1 MDTSCLASPSARA
14 GAARGP
20 AHRWRVLAAGVA
32 ANMSFSAAAAGI
44 PTTAVWMRSAYHLD
58 NAALGLVLGALGFG
72 VALSELPW
80 GIAADRFGDRRVLL
94 TGLVATAAMLAV
106 MVAAI
111 VPSAHAVPPLLRVV
125 AAMCCVGLLG
135 GSVNGSSGRAVM
147 RWFGERERG
156 LAMSIRQTAVPLG
169 GGVGAALLPALASH
183 AGFAAVYGALML
195 LCAGSAA
202 LTWRWL
208 HEPPGGVVAFAPSA
222 TSATSATSAA
232 SVASVATATSGAS
245 DSSVASAA
253 SVPSATSRTSDTSAA
268 SVAPATSS
276 TSTTPPAAQQ
286 ASAAPARG
294 PLASARVWRIVLGI
308 GALCAPQF
316 AVLTFATVFLHD
328 FGRLGLAGISTAMVA
343 LQAGAMVMRVWSGR
357 HTDRHGNR
365 RAYLRGSVCV
375 AAGAFALLAAATA
388 ASPYVPLGAIVAILV
403 FAGICVSAW
412 HGVAYTELATLAG
425 ANHAGTALGM
435 ANTVVYLGLFATP
448 LAIPP
453 LLAVSSWSVVWLATA
468 LIAAATYPLFAR

>member
-222 TSATSATSAA
+222 TSA
-232 SVASVATATSGAS
+232 ASVATATSGAS
-245 DSSVASAA
+245 DSSDSSFASAA
-253 SVPSATSRTSDTSAA
+253 SVPSATSRTADTSAA
-268 SVAPATSS
+268 SVAPA

-308 GALCAPQF
+308 GGLCAPQF

-388 ASPYVPLGAIVAILV
+388 ASRYVPLGAIVAILV

>member
-1 MDTSCLASPSARA
+1 M
-14 GAARGP
+14 
-20 AHRWRVLAAGVA
+20 LAAGVA

-44 PTTAVWMRSAYHLD
+44 PTTAVWMRTAYHLD
-58 NAALGLVLGALGFG
+58 NGALGLVLGALGFG

-94 TGLVATAAMLAV
+94 TGLVATAAMLAL
-106 MVAAI
+106 MVCTI
-111 VPSAHAVPPLLRVV
+111 VPSAHAVPPLARVV
-125 AAMCCVGLLG
+125 VAMCCVGLLG

-169 GGVGAALLPALASH
+169 GGVGAALLPSLASH
-183 AGFAAVYGALML
+183 LGFAAVFGALML
-195 LCAGSAA
+195 LCAGSAV

-208 HEPPGGVVAFAPSA
+208 HEPPAEPAVALG
-222 TSATSATSAA
+222 AA
-232 SVASVATATSGAS
+232 H
-245 DSSVASAA
+245 
-253 SVPSATSRTSDTSAA
+253 R
-268 SVAPATSS
+268 
-276 TSTTPPAAQQ
+276 PAARPQ
-286 ASAAPARG
+286 SAQPARLAHG
-294 PLASARVWRIVLGI
+294 PLANARVWRIVLGI
-308 GALCAPQF
+308 GLLCAPQF

-328 FGRLGLAGISTAMVA
+328 FGRLGLAGISAAMVV
-343 LQAGAMVMRVWSGR
+343 LQLGAMVMRVWSGR

-365 RAYLRGSVCV
+365 RAYLRGSVLV
-375 AAGAFALLAAATA
+375 AAGSFTLLAAATA
-388 ASPYVPLGAIVAILV
+388 GSPHVPLAAIVAILV
-403 FAGICVSAW
+403 FAGVCVSAW

-453 LLAVSSWSVVWLATA
+453 LLAVSSWSMVWLAAA
-468 LIAAATYPLFAR
+468 LVAGATYPLFATR

>member
-1 MDTSCLASPSARA
+1 MDTSCLASPSPATRD
-14 GAARGP
+14 ARGP

-58 NAALGLVLGALGFG
+58 NGALGLVLGALGFG

-80 GIAADRFGDRRVLL
+80 GMAADRFGDRRVLL
-94 TGLVATAAMLAV
+94 TGLVATAAMLAL
-106 MVAAI
+106 MVATI
-111 VPSAHAVPPLLRVV
+111 VPTAHAVPPLMRIV

-169 GGVGAALLPALASH
+169 GGVGAALLPSLASH

-208 HEPPGGVVAFAPSA
+208 HEPPDAP
-222 TSATSATSAA
+222 AA
-232 SVASVATATSGAS
+232 AQPERVATNRP
-245 DSSVASAA
+245 VALQ
-253 SVPSATSRTSDTSAA
+253 
-268 SVAPATSS
+268 
-276 TSTTPPAAQQ
+276 PPARR
-286 ASAAPARG
+286 ARN
-294 PLASARVWRIVLGI
+294 PLASGAVWRIVLGI

-343 LQAGAMVMRVWSGR
+343 LQLGAMAMRVWSGR

-375 AAGAFALLAAATA
+375 AAGSFALLAAATA
-388 ASPYVPLGAIVAILV
+388 GSPHVPLAAIVAILV

-425 ANHAGTALGM
+425 ADQAGTALGM
-435 ANTVVYLGLFATP
+435 ANTIVYLGLFATP

-453 LLAVSSWSVVWLATA
+453 LLAVSSWSVVWLAAA
-468 LIAAATYPLFAR
+468 LIAGATYPLFAR

>member
-1 MDTSCLASPSARA
+1 MDTSCLASPSSPARD
-14 GAARGP
+14 ARGP

-58 NAALGLVLGALGFG
+58 NGALGLVLGALGFG

-94 TGLVATAAMLAV
+94 TGLVATAAMLAL
-106 MVAAI
+106 MVATI
-111 VPSAHAVPPLLRVV
+111 VPAAHAVPPLMRVV

-147 RWFGERERG
+147 RWFGEHERG

-169 GGVGAALLPALASH
+169 GGVGAALLPSLASH

-208 HEPPGGVVAFAPSA
+208 HEPPD
-222 TSATSATSAA
+222 AA
-232 SVASVATATSGAS
+232 ATAP
-245 DSSVASAA
+245 VAANRA
-253 SVPSATSRTSDTSAA
+253 VGQQ
-268 SVAPATSS
+268 
-276 TSTTPPAAQQ
+276 PP
-286 ASAAPARG
+286 AAPARS
-294 PLASARVWRIVLGI
+294 PLASGCVWRIVLGI

-328 FGRLGLAGISTAMVA
+328 FGRLGLAGISAAMVA
-343 LQAGAMVMRVWSGR
+343 LQLGAMVMRVWSGR

-375 AAGAFALLAAATA
+375 AAGSFALLAAATA
-388 ASPYVPLGAIVAILV
+388 GSPHVPLAAIVAILV

>member
-1 MDTSCLASPSARA
+1 MNVGGQTVDVNFQPGPPVMDTSCIAPPTSPARDT
-14 GAARGP
+14 RGP

-44 PTTAVWMRSAYHLD
+44 PTTAVWMRAAYHLD
-58 NAALGLVLGALGFG
+58 NGALGLVLGALGFG

-94 TGLVATAAMLAV
+94 SGLVATAAMLAL
-106 MVAAI
+106 MVCTI
-111 VPSAHAVPPLLRVV
+111 VPSAHAVPPLARVV

-169 GGVGAALLPALASH
+169 GGVGAALLPSLASH
-183 AGFAAVYGALML
+183 LGFAAVFGALML

-208 HEPPGGVVAFAPSA
+208 HEPPAV
-222 TSATSATSAA
+222 
-232 SVASVATATSGAS
+232 
-245 DSSVASAA
+245 
-253 SVPSATSRTSDTSAA
+253 
-268 SVAPATSS
+268 
-276 TSTTPPAAQQ
+276 PAAAHVAVHRPTERPQ
-286 ASAAPARG
+286 PARLAHG
-294 PLASARVWRIVLGI
+294 PLASGAVWRIVLGI
-308 GALCAPQF
+308 GLLCAPQF

-328 FGRLGLAGISTAMVA
+328 FGRLGLAGISAAMVV
-343 LQAGAMVMRVWSGR
+343 LQLGAMVMRVWSGR

-365 RAYLRGSVCV
+365 RAYLRGSVLV
-375 AAGAFALLAAATA
+375 AAGSFTLLAAATA
-388 ASPYVPLGAIVAILV
+388 GSPHVPLAAIVAILV

-453 LLAVSSWSVVWLATA
+453 LLVASSWSVVWLAAA
-468 LIAAATYPLFAR
+468 LVAGATYPLFAAR

>member
-1 MDTSCLASPSARA
+1 MDTSCLASQPSPSPAH
-14 GAARGP
+14 AARGP

-58 NAALGLVLGALGFG
+58 NGALGLVLGALGFG

-94 TGLVATAAMLAV
+94 TGLVATAAMLAL
-106 MVAAI
+106 MVATI
-111 VPSAHAVPPLLRVV
+111 VPTAHAVPPLMRVV

-169 GGVGAALLPALASH
+169 GGVGAALLPSLASH

-208 HEPPGGVVAFAPSA
+208 HEPP
-222 TSATSATSAA
+222 
-232 SVASVATATSGAS
+232 
-245 DSSVASAA
+245 D
-253 SVPSATSRTSDTSAA
+253 
-268 SVAPATSS
+268 
-276 TSTTPPAAQQ
+276 
-286 ASAAPARG
+286 APARTHRPVAQQQPAAPVRS
-294 PLASARVWRIVLGI
+294 PLASGRVWRIVLGI

-328 FGRLGLAGISTAMVA
+328 FGRLGLAGISAAMVA
-343 LQAGAMVMRVWSGR
+343 LQLGAMVMRVWSGR

-375 AAGAFALLAAATA
+375 AAGSFALLAAATA
-388 ASPYVPLGAIVAILV
+388 GSPHVPLAAIVAILV
-403 FAGICVSAW
+403 FGGICVSAW

-435 ANTVVYLGLFATP
+435 ANTIVYLGLFATP

-453 LLAVSSWSVVWLATA
+453 LLAVSSWSVVWLAAA
-468 LIAAATYPLFAR
+468 LIAGATWPLFAR

>member
-1 MDTSCLASPSARA
+1 MDTTCIASPSSPARDV
-14 GAARGP
+14 RGP

-58 NAALGLVLGALGFG
+58 NGALGLVLGALGFG

-94 TGLVATAAMLAV
+94 TGLVATAAMLAL
-106 MVAAI
+106 MVCTI
-111 VPSAHAVPPLLRVV
+111 VPSAHAVPPLARVV
-125 AAMCCVGLLG
+125 VAMCCVGLLG

-169 GGVGAALLPALASH
+169 GGVGAALLPSLASH
-183 AGFAAVYGALML
+183 LGFAAVFGALML
-195 LCAGSAA
+195 LCAGSAV

-208 HEPPGGVVAFAPSA
+208 HEPPAEPAVAHG
-222 TSATSATSAA
+222 AA
-232 SVASVATATSGAS
+232 H
-245 DSSVASAA
+245 
-253 SVPSATSRTSDTSAA
+253 R
-268 SVAPATSS
+268 
-276 TSTTPPAAQQ
+276 PAARPQ
-286 ASAAPARG
+286 SAHPTQPARLAHG
-294 PLASARVWRIVLGI
+294 PLANARVWRIVLGI
-308 GALCAPQF
+308 GLLCAPQF

-328 FGRLGLAGISTAMVA
+328 FGRLGLAGISAAMVV
-343 LQAGAMVMRVWSGR
+343 LQLGAMVMRVWSGR

-365 RAYLRGSVCV
+365 RAYLRGSVLV
-375 AAGAFALLAAATA
+375 AAGSFTLLAAATA
-388 ASPYVPLGAIVAILV
+388 GSPHVPLAAIVAILV
-403 FAGICVSAW
+403 FAGVCVSAW

-453 LLAVSSWSVVWLATA
+453 LLAVSSWSVVWLAAA
-468 LIAAATYPLFAR
+468 LVAGATYPLFATR

>member
-1 MDTSCLASPSARA
+1 MDTSCLASPSSPAH
-14 GAARGP
+14 AARGP

-58 NAALGLVLGALGFG
+58 NGALGLVLGALGFG

-94 TGLVATAAMLAV
+94 TGLVATAAMLAL
-106 MVAAI
+106 MVATI
-111 VPSAHAVPPLLRVV
+111 VPTAHAVPPLTRVV

-169 GGVGAALLPALASH
+169 GGVGAALLPSLASH

-208 HEPPGGVVAFAPSA
+208 HEPPE
-222 TSATSATSAA
+222 
-232 SVASVATATSGAS
+232 
-245 DSSVASAA
+245 
-253 SVPSATSRTSDTSAA
+253 
-268 SVAPATSS
+268 APAGAHR
-276 TSTTPPAAQQ
+276 PVAQQ
-286 ASAAPARG
+286 QPAAPARS
-294 PLASARVWRIVLGI
+294 PLASGRVWRIVLGI

-328 FGRLGLAGISTAMVA
+328 FGRLGLAGISAAMVA
-343 LQAGAMVMRVWSGR
+343 LQLGAMVMRVWSGR

-375 AAGAFALLAAATA
+375 AAGSFALLAAATA
-388 ASPYVPLGAIVAILV
+388 GSPHVPLAAIVAILV

-435 ANTVVYLGLFATP
+435 ANTIVYLGLFATP

-453 LLAVSSWSVVWLATA
+453 LLAVSSWSVVWLAAA
-468 LIAAATYPLFAR
+468 LIAAATWPLFAR

>member
-1 MDTSCLASPSARA
+1 MDTTCIATPSSPARD
-14 GAARGP
+14 ARGP

-44 PTTAVWMRSAYHLD
+44 PTTAVWMRTAYHLD
-58 NAALGLVLGALGFG
+58 NGALGLVLGALGFG

-80 GIAADRFGDRRVLL
+80 GMAADRFGDRRVLL
-94 TGLVATAAMLAV
+94 TGLVATAAMLAL
-106 MVAAI
+106 MVCTL
-111 VPSAHAVPPLLRVV
+111 VPNAHAVPPLARVV

-169 GGVGAALLPALASH
+169 GGVGAALLPSLASH
-183 AGFAAVYGALML
+183 LGFAAVFGTLML
-195 LCAGSAA
+195 LCAGSAV

-208 HEPPGGVVAFAPSA
+208 HEPPAE
-222 TSATSATSAA
+222 
-232 SVASVATATSGAS
+232 
-245 DSSVASAA
+245 
-253 SVPSATSRTSDTSAA
+253 
-268 SVAPATSS
+268 
-276 TSTTPPAAQQ
+276 PAATPGV
-286 ASAAPARG
+286 AHRPAARPQPARLAHG

-308 GALCAPQF
+308 GLLCAPQF

-328 FGRLGLAGISTAMVA
+328 FGRLGLAGISSAMVV
-343 LQAGAMVMRVWSGR
+343 LQLGAMVMRVWSGR

-365 RAYLRGSVCV
+365 RAYLRGSVLV
-375 AAGAFALLAAATA
+375 AAGSFTLLAAATA
-388 ASPYVPLGAIVAILV
+388 GSPHVPLAAIVAILV
-403 FAGICVSAW
+403 FAGVCVSAW

-453 LLAVSSWSVVWLATA
+453 LLAVSSWSVVWLAAA
-468 LIAAATYPLFAR
+468 LVAGATYPLFATR

>member
-222 TSATSATSAA
+222 TSA
-232 SVASVATATSGAS
+232 ASVATATSGAS

-268 SVAPATSS
+268 SAAPSTSS

-375 AAGAFALLAAATA
+375 AAGAFSLLAAATA

>member
-1 MDTSCLASPSARA
+1 MDTSCLASPSSPAHA
-14 GAARGP
+14 VRGP

-58 NAALGLVLGALGFG
+58 NGALGLVLGALGFG

-94 TGLVATAAMLAV
+94 TGLVATAAMLAL
-106 MVAAI
+106 MVATI
-111 VPSAHAVPPLLRVV
+111 VPSAHAVPPLMRVV

-169 GGVGAALLPALASH
+169 GGVGAALLPWLASH

-208 HEPPGGVVAFAPSA
+208 HEPP
-222 TSATSATSAA
+222 
-232 SVASVATATSGAS
+232 
-245 DSSVASAA
+245 D
-253 SVPSATSRTSDTSAA
+253 
-268 SVAPATSS
+268 APAGAHR
-276 TSTTPPAAQQ
+276 PAVQQ
-286 ASAAPARG
+286 QHQSAAPARS
-294 PLASARVWRIVLGI
+294 PLASGRVWRIVLGI

-328 FGRLGLAGISTAMVA
+328 FGRLGLAGISAAMVA
-343 LQAGAMVMRVWSGR
+343 LQLGAMVMRVWSGR

-375 AAGAFALLAAATA
+375 AAGSFALLSAATA
-388 ASPYVPLGAIVAILV
+388 GSPHVPLAAIVAILV

-435 ANTVVYLGLFATP
+435 ANTIVYLGLFATP

-453 LLAVSSWSVVWLATA
+453 LLAVSSWSVVWLAAA
-468 LIAAATYPLFAR
+468 LVAAATWPLFAR

>member
-1 MDTSCLASPSARA
+1 MDTSCLASPSSSSSSSSPAHD
-14 GAARGP
+14 ARGP

-58 NAALGLVLGALGFG
+58 NGALGLVLGALGFG

-94 TGLVATAAMLAV
+94 TGLVATAAMLAL
-106 MVAAI
+106 MVITI
-111 VPSAHAVPPLLRVV
+111 VPNAHAVPPLMRVI
-125 AAMCCVGLLG
+125 AAMSCVGLLG

-169 GGVGAALLPALASH
+169 GGVGAALLPSLASH

-208 HEPPGGVVAFAPSA
+208 HEPP
-222 TSATSATSAA
+222 
-232 SVASVATATSGAS
+232 
-245 DSSVASAA
+245 D
-253 SVPSATSRTSDTSAA
+253 
-268 SVAPATSS
+268 APADAHG
-276 TSTTPPAAQQ
+276 PAAHRPVARQQ
-286 ASAAPARG
+286 SPAAAARS

-328 FGRLGLAGISTAMVA
+328 FGRLGLAGISAAMVA

-375 AAGAFALLAAATA
+375 AAGSFALLAAATA
-388 ASPYVPLGAIVAILV
+388 GSPHVPLAAIVAILV

-435 ANTVVYLGLFATP
+435 ANTIVYLGLFATP

-453 LLAVSSWSVVWLATA
+453 LLAVGSWSVVWLAAA
-468 LIAAATYPLFAR
+468 LIAGATYPLFAR

>member
-1 MDTSCLASPSARA
+1 MDTSCLDSPSPTARN
-14 GAARGP
+14 ARGP

-58 NAALGLVLGALGFG
+58 NGALGLVLGALGFG

-80 GIAADRFGDRRVLL
+80 GMAADRFGDRRVLL
-94 TGLVATAAMLAV
+94 TGLVATAAMLAL
-106 MVAAI
+106 MVATI
-111 VPSAHAVPPLLRVV
+111 VPTADAVPPLVRIV

-169 GGVGAALLPALASH
+169 GGVGAALLPSLASH

-208 HEPPGGVVAFAPSA
+208 HEPPA
-222 TSATSATSAA
+222 
-232 SVASVATATSGAS
+232 
-245 DSSVASAA
+245 ASAA
-253 SVPSATSRTSDTSAA
+253 AQPVRVAA
-268 SVAPATSS
+268 NRAVAPQ
-276 TSTTPPAAQQ
+276 PPARHARN
-286 ASAAPARG
+286 PARN
-294 PLASARVWRIVLGI
+294 PLASGAVWRIVLGI

-328 FGRLGLAGISTAMVA
+328 FGRLGLAGISMAMVT
-343 LQAGAMVMRVWSGR
+343 LKLGAMAMRVWSGR

-375 AAGAFALLAAATA
+375 AAGSFALLAAATA
-388 ASPYVPLGAIVAILV
+388 GSPHVPLAAIVAILV

-425 ANHAGTALGM
+425 ADHAGTALGM
-435 ANTVVYLGLFATP
+435 ANTIVYLGLFATP

-468 LIAAATYPLFAR
+468 LIAGATYPLFAR

>member
-1 MDTSCLASPSARA
+1 MDTSCLASPSSPAH
-14 GAARGP
+14 AARGP

-58 NAALGLVLGALGFG
+58 NGALGLVLGALGFG

-94 TGLVATAAMLAV
+94 TGLVATAAMLAL

-111 VPSAHAVPPLLRVV
+111 VPTAHAVPPLMRVV

-169 GGVGAALLPALASH
+169 GGVGAALLPSLASH

-208 HEPPGGVVAFAPSA
+208 HEPP
-222 TSATSATSAA
+222 
-232 SVASVATATSGAS
+232 
-245 DSSVASAA
+245 D
-253 SVPSATSRTSDTSAA
+253 
-268 SVAPATSS
+268 APAGAHR
-276 TSTTPPAAQQ
+276 PVAQQ
-286 ASAAPARG
+286 PPAAPARS
-294 PLASARVWRIVLGI
+294 PLANGRVWRIVLGI

-328 FGRLGLAGISTAMVA
+328 FGRLGLAGISAAMVA
-343 LQAGAMVMRVWSGR
+343 LQLGAMVMRVWSGR

-375 AAGAFALLAAATA
+375 AAGSFALLAAATA
-388 ASPYVPLGAIVAILV
+388 GSPRVPLAAIVAILV
-403 FAGICVSAW
+403 FAGVCVSAW

-435 ANTVVYLGLFATP
+435 ANTIVYLGLFATP

-453 LLAVSSWSVVWLATA
+453 LLAVSSWSVVWLAAA
-468 LIAAATYPLFAR
+468 LIAGATWPLFAR

>member
-1 MDTSCLASPSARA
+1 MDTTCIASPSSPARDV
-14 GAARGP
+14 RGP

-44 PTTAVWMRSAYHLD
+44 PTTAVWMRTAYHLD
-58 NAALGLVLGALGFG
+58 NGALGLVLGALGFG

-94 TGLVATAAMLAV
+94 TGLVATAAMLAL
-106 MVAAI
+106 MVCTI
-111 VPSAHAVPPLLRVV
+111 VPSAHAVPPLARVV
-125 AAMCCVGLLG
+125 VAMCCVGLLG

-169 GGVGAALLPALASH
+169 GGVGAALLPSLASH
-183 AGFAAVYGALML
+183 LGFAAVFGALML
-195 LCAGSAA
+195 LCAGSAV

-208 HEPPGGVVAFAPSA
+208 HEPPAEPAVALG
-222 TSATSATSAA
+222 AA
-232 SVASVATATSGAS
+232 H
-245 DSSVASAA
+245 
-253 SVPSATSRTSDTSAA
+253 R
-268 SVAPATSS
+268 
-276 TSTTPPAAQQ
+276 PAARPQ
-286 ASAAPARG
+286 SAQPTQPARLAHG
-294 PLASARVWRIVLGI
+294 PLANARVWRIVLGI
-308 GALCAPQF
+308 GLLCAPQF

-328 FGRLGLAGISTAMVA
+328 FGRLGLAGISAAMVV
-343 LQAGAMVMRVWSGR
+343 LQLGAMVMRVWSGR

-365 RAYLRGSVCV
+365 RAYLRGSVLV
-375 AAGAFALLAAATA
+375 AAGSFTLLAAATA
-388 ASPYVPLGAIVAILV
+388 GSPHVPLAAIVAILV
-403 FAGICVSAW
+403 FAGVCVSAW

-453 LLAVSSWSVVWLATA
+453 LLAVSSWSVVWLAAA
-468 LIAAATYPLFAR
+468 LVAGATYPLFATR

>member
-1 MDTSCLASPSARA
+1 MDTTCIASPSSPARDV
-14 GAARGP
+14 RGP

-44 PTTAVWMRSAYHLD
+44 PTTAVWMRTAYHLD
-58 NAALGLVLGALGFG
+58 NGALGLVLGALGFG

-94 TGLVATAAMLAV
+94 TGLVATAAMLAL
-106 MVAAI
+106 MVCTI
-111 VPSAHAVPPLLRVV
+111 VPSAHAVPPLARVV
-125 AAMCCVGLLG
+125 VAMCCVGLLG

-169 GGVGAALLPALASH
+169 GGVGAALLPSLASH
-183 AGFAAVYGALML
+183 LGFAAVFGALML
-195 LCAGSAA
+195 LCAGSAV

-208 HEPPGGVVAFAPSA
+208 HEPPAEPAVALG
-222 TSATSATSAA
+222 AA
-232 SVASVATATSGAS
+232 H
-245 DSSVASAA
+245 
-253 SVPSATSRTSDTSAA
+253 R
-268 SVAPATSS
+268 
-276 TSTTPPAAQQ
+276 PAARPQ
-286 ASAAPARG
+286 SAQSAQSARLAHG
-294 PLASARVWRIVLGI
+294 PLANARVWRIVLGI
-308 GALCAPQF
+308 GLLCTPQF

-328 FGRLGLAGISTAMVA
+328 FGRLGLAGISAAMVV
-343 LQAGAMVMRVWSGR
+343 LQLGAMVMRVWSGR

-365 RAYLRGSVCV
+365 RAYLRGSVLV
-375 AAGAFALLAAATA
+375 AAGSFTLLAAATA
-388 ASPYVPLGAIVAILV
+388 GSPHVPLAAIVAILV
-403 FAGICVSAW
+403 FAGVCVSAW

-453 LLAVSSWSVVWLATA
+453 LLAVSSWSMVWLAAA
-468 LIAAATYPLFAR
+468 LVAGATYPLFATR

>member
-1 MDTSCLASPSARA
+1 MDTSCLASPSSPAH
-14 GAARGP
+14 GARGP

-58 NAALGLVLGALGFG
+58 NGALGLVLGALGFG

-94 TGLVATAAMLAV
+94 TGLVATAAMLAL
-106 MVAAI
+106 MVTTI
-111 VPSAHAVPPLLRVV
+111 VPSTHAVPPLMRVV

-169 GGVGAALLPALASH
+169 GGVGAALLPSLASH

-208 HEPPGGVVAFAPSA
+208 HEPP
-222 TSATSATSAA
+222 
-232 SVASVATATSGAS
+232 
-245 DSSVASAA
+245 D
-253 SVPSATSRTSDTSAA
+253 
-268 SVAPATSS
+268 APAAAHGPAAHRPVAQQ
-276 TSTTPPAAQQ
+276 PPAA
-286 ASAAPARG
+286 AARS
-294 PLASARVWRIVLGI
+294 PLASGRVWRIVLGI

-328 FGRLGLAGISTAMVA
+328 FGRLGLAGISAAMVA
-343 LQAGAMVMRVWSGR
+343 LQVGAMVMRVWSGR

-375 AAGAFALLAAATA
+375 AAGSFALLAAATA
-388 ASPYVPLGAIVAILV
+388 GSPHVPLAAIVAILV

-435 ANTVVYLGLFATP
+435 ANTIVYLGLFATP

-453 LLAVSSWSVVWLATA
+453 LLAVSSWSVVWLAAA
-468 LIAAATYPLFAR
+468 LIAGATYPLFAR

>member
-1 MDTSCLASPSARA
+1 MDTSCLASPSSPAHD
-14 GAARGP
+14 ARGP

-58 NAALGLVLGALGFG
+58 NGALGLVLGALGFG

-94 TGLVATAAMLAV
+94 TGLVATAAMLAL
-106 MVAAI
+106 MVITI
-111 VPSAHAVPPLLRVV
+111 VPSAHAVPPLMRVV

-169 GGVGAALLPALASH
+169 GGVGAALLPSLASH

-208 HEPPGGVVAFAPSA
+208 HEPPH
-222 TSATSATSAA
+222 
-232 SVASVATATSGAS
+232 
-245 DSSVASAA
+245 
-253 SVPSATSRTSDTSAA
+253 
-268 SVAPATSS
+268 APAAAHGPTAHR
-276 TSTTPPAAQQ
+276 PAAQQ
-286 ASAAPARG
+286 PPATAARS
-294 PLASARVWRIVLGI
+294 PLASGRVWRIVLGI

-328 FGRLGLAGISTAMVA
+328 FGRLGLAGISAAMVA
-343 LQAGAMVMRVWSGR
+343 LQVGAMVMRVWSGR

-375 AAGAFALLAAATA
+375 AAGSFALLAAATA
-388 ASPYVPLGAIVAILV
+388 GSPHVPLAAIVAILV

-435 ANTVVYLGLFATP
+435 ANTIVYLGLFATP

-453 LLAVSSWSVVWLATA
+453 LLAVSSWSVVWLAAA
-468 LIAAATYPLFAR
+468 LIAGATYPLFAR

>member
-1 MDTSCLASPSARA
+1 MDTSCLASPSSPAH
-14 GAARGP
+14 AARGP

-58 NAALGLVLGALGFG
+58 NGALGLVLGALGFG

-94 TGLVATAAMLAV
+94 TGLVATAAMLAL
-106 MVAAI
+106 MVATI
-111 VPSAHAVPPLLRVV
+111 VPAAHAVPPLMRVV

-169 GGVGAALLPALASH
+169 GGVGAALLPSLASH

-208 HEPPGGVVAFAPSA
+208 HEPP
-222 TSATSATSAA
+222 
-232 SVASVATATSGAS
+232 
-245 DSSVASAA
+245 D
-253 SVPSATSRTSDTSAA
+253 
-268 SVAPATSS
+268 APAGAHR
-276 TSTTPPAAQQ
+276 PVAQQ
-286 ASAAPARG
+286 QPAAPARS
-294 PLASARVWRIVLGI
+294 PLASGRVWRIVLGI

-328 FGRLGLAGISTAMVA
+328 FGRLGLAGISAAMVA
-343 LQAGAMVMRVWSGR
+343 LQLGAMVMRVWSGR

-375 AAGAFALLAAATA
+375 AAGSFALLAAATA
-388 ASPYVPLGAIVAILV
+388 GSPYVPLAAIVAILV

-435 ANTVVYLGLFATP
+435 ANTIVYLGLFATP

-453 LLAVSSWSVVWLATA
+453 LLAVSSWSVVWLAAA
-468 LIAAATYPLFAR
+468 LIAAATWPLFAR

>member
-1 MDTSCLASPSARA
+1 MDTSCLASSSSPARD
-14 GAARGP
+14 ARGP

-58 NAALGLVLGALGFG
+58 NGALSLVLGALGFG

-94 TGLVATAAMLAV
+94 TGLVATAAMLAL
-106 MVAAI
+106 MAALL
-111 VPSAHAVPPLLRVV
+111 VPSAYAVPPLMRVV

-169 GGVGAALLPALASH
+169 GGVGAALLPSLASH
-183 AGFAAVYGALML
+183 AGFAAVYGTLML

-208 HEPPGGVVAFAPSA
+208 HEPP
-222 TSATSATSAA
+222 
-232 SVASVATATSGAS
+232 
-245 DSSVASAA
+245 D
-253 SVPSATSRTSDTSAA
+253 
-268 SVAPATSS
+268 APAAAHRS
-276 TSTTPPAAQQ
+276 AAQQ
-286 ASAAPARG
+286 PPAAPARS
-294 PLASARVWRIVLGI
+294 PLANGRVWRIVLGI

-328 FGRLGLAGISTAMVA
+328 FGRLGLAGISAAMVA
-343 LQAGAMVMRVWSGR
+343 LQLGAMVMRVWSGR

-375 AAGAFALLAAATA
+375 AAGSFALLAAATA
-388 ASPYVPLGAIVAILV
+388 GSPHVPLAAIVAILV

-435 ANTVVYLGLFATP
+435 ANTIVYLGLFATP

-453 LLAVSSWSVVWLATA
+453 LLAVSSWSVVWLAAA
-468 LIAAATYPLFAR
+468 LIAGATWPLFAR

>member
-1 MDTSCLASPSARA
+1 MDTTCIASPSSPERDV
-14 GAARGP
+14 RGP

-58 NAALGLVLGALGFG
+58 NGALGLVLGALGFG

-80 GIAADRFGDRRVLL
+80 GMAADRFGDRRVLL
-94 TGLVATAAMLAV
+94 TGLVATAAMLAL
-106 MVAAI
+106 MVCTI
-111 VPSAHAVPPLLRVV
+111 VPTAHAVPPLARVV

-169 GGVGAALLPALASH
+169 GGVGAALLPSLASH
-183 AGFAAVYGALML
+183 LGFAAVFGALML

-208 HEPPGGVVAFAPSA
+208 HEPPAEPAVAHLA
-222 TSATSATSAA
+222 TQRP
-232 SVASVATATSGAS
+232 VARQP
-245 DSSVASAA
+245 D
-253 SVPSATSRTSDTSAA
+253 
-268 SVAPATSS
+268 
-276 TSTTPPAAQQ
+276 AQH
-286 ASAAPARG
+286 ARN
-294 PLASARVWRIVLGI
+294 PLASGAVWRIVLGI
-308 GALCAPQF
+308 GLLCAPQF

-328 FGRLGLAGISTAMVA
+328 FGRLGLAGISAAMVV
-343 LQAGAMVMRVWSGR
+343 LQLGAMVMRVWSGR
-357 HTDRHGNR
+357 HTDRNGNR
-365 RAYLRGSVCV
+365 RAYLRGSVLV
-375 AAGAFALLAAATA
+375 AAGSFTLLAAATA
-388 ASPYVPLGAIVAILV
+388 GSVHVPLAAIVAILV

-435 ANTVVYLGLFATP
+435 ANTIVYLGLFATP

-453 LLAVSSWSVVWLATA
+453 LLAVSSWSVVWLAAA
-468 LIAAATYPLFAR
+468 LVAGATYPLFAAK

>member
-1 MDTSCLASPSARA
+1 MDTTCIASPSSPARDV
-14 GAARGP
+14 RGP

-58 NAALGLVLGALGFG
+58 NGALGLVLGALGFG

-94 TGLVATAAMLAV
+94 TGLVATAAMLAL
-106 MVAAI
+106 MVCTI
-111 VPSAHAVPPLLRVV
+111 VPNAHAVPPLARVV
-125 AAMCCVGLLG
+125 VAMCCVGLLG

-169 GGVGAALLPALASH
+169 GGVGAALLPSLASH
-183 AGFAAVYGALML
+183 LGFAAVFGALML
-195 LCAGSAA
+195 LCAGSAV

-208 HEPPGGVVAFAPSA
+208 HEPPAE
-222 TSATSATSAA
+222 
-232 SVASVATATSGAS
+232 
-245 DSSVASAA
+245 
-253 SVPSATSRTSDTSAA
+253 
-268 SVAPATSS
+268 
-276 TSTTPPAAQQ
+276 PAA
-286 ASAAPARG
+286 AHGAAHRPAARPQPARLAHG

-308 GALCAPQF
+308 GLLCAPQF

-328 FGRLGLAGISTAMVA
+328 FGRLGLAGISAAMVV
-343 LQAGAMVMRVWSGR
+343 LQLGAMVMRVWSGR

-365 RAYLRGSVCV
+365 RAYLRGSVLV
-375 AAGAFALLAAATA
+375 AAGSFTLLAAATA
-388 ASPYVPLGAIVAILV
+388 GSPHVPLAAIVAILV
-403 FAGICVSAW
+403 FAGVCVSAW

-453 LLAVSSWSVVWLATA
+453 LLAVSSWSVVWLAAA
-468 LIAAATYPLFAR
+468 LVAGATYPLFAAR

>member
-1 MDTSCLASPSARA
+1 MLAT
-14 GAARGP
+14 
-20 AHRWRVLAAGVA
+20 GVA

-44 PTTAVWMRSAYHLD
+44 PTTAVWMRTAYHLD
-58 NAALGLVLGALGFG
+58 NGALGLVLGALGFG

-94 TGLVATAAMLAV
+94 TGLVATAAMLAL
-106 MVAAI
+106 MVCTI
-111 VPSAHAVPPLLRVV
+111 VPSAHAVPPLARVV
-125 AAMCCVGLLG
+125 VAMCCVGLLG

-169 GGVGAALLPALASH
+169 GGVGAALLPSLASH
-183 AGFAAVYGALML
+183 LGFAAVFGALML
-195 LCAGSAA
+195 LCAGSAV

-208 HEPPGGVVAFAPSA
+208 HEPPAEPAVALG
-222 TSATSATSAA
+222 AA
-232 SVASVATATSGAS
+232 H
-245 DSSVASAA
+245 
-253 SVPSATSRTSDTSAA
+253 R
-268 SVAPATSS
+268 
-276 TSTTPPAAQQ
+276 PAARPQ
-286 ASAAPARG
+286 SAQSARLAHG
-294 PLASARVWRIVLGI
+294 PLANARVWRIVLGV
-308 GALCAPQF
+308 GLLCAPQF

-328 FGRLGLAGISTAMVA
+328 FGRLGLAGISAAMVV
-343 LQAGAMVMRVWSGR
+343 LQLGAMVMRVWSGR

-365 RAYLRGSVCV
+365 RAYLRGSVLV
-375 AAGAFALLAAATA
+375 AAGSFTLLAAATA
-388 ASPYVPLGAIVAILV
+388 GSPRVPLAAIVAILV
-403 FAGICVSAW
+403 FAGVCVSAW

-453 LLAVSSWSVVWLATA
+453 LLAVSSWSVVWLAAA
-468 LIAAATYPLFAR
+468 LVAGATYPLFATR

>member
-1 MDTSCLASPSARA
+1 MDTSYVASPSSPARD
-14 GAARGP
+14 ARGP
-20 AHRWRVLAAGVA
+20 GHRWRVLAAGVA

-58 NAALGLVLGALGFG
+58 NGALGLVLGALGFG

-80 GIAADRFGDRRVLL
+80 GMAADRFGDRRVLL
-94 TGLVATAAMLAV
+94 AGLVATAAMFAL
-106 MVAAI
+106 MVCTI
-111 VPSAHAVPPLLRVV
+111 VPTAHGVPPLMRVV
-125 AAMCCVGLLG
+125 VAMCCVGLLG

-169 GGVGAALLPALASH
+169 GGIGAALLPSLASH
-183 AGFAAVYGALML
+183 LGFAAVFGALML

-208 HEPPGGVVAFAPSA
+208 HEPPPAPAAVDIAATRATGQPHRAALRTGGPL
-222 TSATSATSAA
+222 
-232 SVASVATATSGAS
+232 TSG
-245 DSSVASAA
+245 
-253 SVPSATSRTSDTSAA
+253 P
-268 SVAPATSS
+268 
-276 TSTTPPAAQQ
+276 
-286 ASAAPARG
+286 
-294 PLASARVWRIVLGI
+294 VWRIVLGI

-328 FGRLGLAGISTAMVA
+328 FGRLGLAGISTAMVV
-343 LQAGAMVMRVWSGR
+343 LQFGAMVMRVWSGR

-365 RAYLRGSVCV
+365 RAYLRGSVLV
-375 AAGAFALLAAATA
+375 AAGSFALLAAATA
-388 ASPYVPLGAIVAILV
+388 GSPQVPLAAIVVILV

-435 ANTVVYLGLFATP
+435 ANTIVYLGLFATP
-448 LAIPP
+448 LAIPA
-453 LLAVSSWSVVWLATA
+453 LLAISSWSVVWLAAA
-468 LIAAATYPLFAR
+468 LVAGTTYPLFAAR

>member
-1 MDTSCLASPSARA
+1 MDTTCIASPSSPARDV
-14 GAARGP
+14 RGP
-20 AHRWRVLAAGVA
+20 AHRWRVLATGVA

-44 PTTAVWMRSAYHLD
+44 PTTAVWMRTAYHLD
-58 NAALGLVLGALGFG
+58 NGALGLVLGALGFG

-94 TGLVATAAMLAV
+94 TGLVATAAMLAL
-106 MVAAI
+106 MVCTI
-111 VPSAHAVPPLLRVV
+111 VPSAHAVPPLARVV
-125 AAMCCVGLLG
+125 VAMCCVGLLG

-169 GGVGAALLPALASH
+169 GGVGAALLPSLASH
-183 AGFAAVYGALML
+183 LGFAAVFGALML
-195 LCAGSAA
+195 LCAGSAV

-208 HEPPGGVVAFAPSA
+208 HEPPAEPAVALG
-222 TSATSATSAA
+222 AA
-232 SVASVATATSGAS
+232 H
-245 DSSVASAA
+245 
-253 SVPSATSRTSDTSAA
+253 R
-268 SVAPATSS
+268 
-276 TSTTPPAAQQ
+276 PAARPQ
-286 ASAAPARG
+286 SAQSARLAHG
-294 PLASARVWRIVLGI
+294 PLANARVWRIVLGV
-308 GALCAPQF
+308 GLLCAPQF

-328 FGRLGLAGISTAMVA
+328 FGRLGLAGISAAMVV
-343 LQAGAMVMRVWSGR
+343 LQLGAMVMRVWSGR

-365 RAYLRGSVCV
+365 RAYLRGSVLV
-375 AAGAFALLAAATA
+375 AAGSFTLLAAATA
-388 ASPYVPLGAIVAILV
+388 GSPRVPLAAIVAILV
-403 FAGICVSAW
+403 FAGVCVSAW

-453 LLAVSSWSVVWLATA
+453 LLAVSSWSVVWLAAA
-468 LIAAATYPLFAR
+468 LVAGATYPLFATR

>member
-1 MDTSCLASPSARA
+1 MDTSCLASPSPATRD
-14 GAARGP
+14 ARGP

-58 NAALGLVLGALGFG
+58 NGALGLVLGALGFG

-80 GIAADRFGDRRVLL
+80 GMAADRFGDRRVLL
-94 TGLVATAAMLAV
+94 TGLVATAAMLAL
-106 MVAAI
+106 MVATI
-111 VPSAHAVPPLLRVV
+111 VPTAHAVPPLMHIV

-169 GGVGAALLPALASH
+169 GGVGAALLPSLASH

-208 HEPPGGVVAFAPSA
+208 HEPPDAP
-222 TSATSATSAA
+222 AA
-232 SVASVATATSGAS
+232 AQPVRVATNCPGALQ
-245 DSSVASAA
+245 
-253 SVPSATSRTSDTSAA
+253 
-268 SVAPATSS
+268 
-276 TSTTPPAAQQ
+276 PPARH
-286 ASAAPARG
+286 ARN
-294 PLASARVWRIVLGI
+294 PLASGAVWRIVLGI

-328 FGRLGLAGISTAMVA
+328 FGRLGLAGISTAMVT
-343 LQAGAMVMRVWSGR
+343 LQLGAMAMRVWSGR

-375 AAGAFALLAAATA
+375 AAGSFALLAAATA
-388 ASPYVPLGAIVAILV
+388 GSPHVPLAAIVAILV

-425 ANHAGTALGM
+425 ADQAGTALGM
-435 ANTVVYLGLFATP
+435 ANTIVYLGLFATP

-453 LLAVSSWSVVWLATA
+453 LLAVSSWSVVWLAAA
-468 LIAAATYPLFAR
+468 LIAGATYPLFAR

>member
-1 MDTSCLASPSARA
+1 MDTSCIVSPASPARDV
-14 GAARGP
+14 RGP

-58 NAALGLVLGALGFG
+58 NGALGLVLGALGFG

-94 TGLVATAAMLAV
+94 TGLVATAAMLAL
-106 MVAAI
+106 MVGTV
-111 VPSAHAVPPLLRVV
+111 VPTAHAAPPLMRVV

-169 GGVGAALLPALASH
+169 GGLGAALLPSLASH
-183 AGFAAVYGALML
+183 AGFAAVFGALML

-208 HEPPGGVVAFAPSA
+208 HEPPAEPAAAP
-222 TSATSATSAA
+222 
-232 SVASVATATSGAS
+232 VATRRIAQ
-245 DSSVASAA
+245 
-253 SVPSATSRTSDTSAA
+253 R
-268 SVAPATSS
+268 
-276 TSTTPPAAQQ
+276 PPTAGH
-286 ASAAPARG
+286 ARN
-294 PLASARVWRIVLGI
+294 PLASGPVWRIVLGI
-308 GALCAPQF
+308 GLLCAPQF

-328 FGRLGLAGISTAMVA
+328 FGRLGLAGISAAMVA
-343 LQAGAMVMRVWSGR
+343 LQLGAMVMRVWSGR

-365 RAYLRGSVCV
+365 RAYLRGSVFV
-375 AAGAFALLAAATA
+375 AAGSFTLLAAATA
-388 ASPYVPLGAIVAILV
+388 GSPHVPLAAIVAILV

-435 ANTVVYLGLFATP
+435 ANTIVYLGLFATP

-453 LLAVSSWSVVWLATA
+453 LLAASSWSVVWLAAA
-468 LIAAATYPLFAR
+468 LVAGATYPLFAAK

>member
-1 MDTSCLASPSARA
+1 MDTTCIASPSSPARDV
-14 GAARGP
+14 RGP

-44 PTTAVWMRSAYHLD
+44 PTTAVWMRTAYHLD
-58 NAALGLVLGALGFG
+58 NGALGLVLGALGFG

-94 TGLVATAAMLAV
+94 TGLVATAAMLAL
-106 MVAAI
+106 MVCTI
-111 VPSAHAVPPLLRVV
+111 VPSAHAVPPLARVV
-125 AAMCCVGLLG
+125 VAMCCVGLLG

-169 GGVGAALLPALASH
+169 GGVGAALLPSLASH
-183 AGFAAVYGALML
+183 LGFAAVFGALML
-195 LCAGSAA
+195 LCAGSAV

-208 HEPPGGVVAFAPSA
+208 HEPPAEPAVALG
-222 TSATSATSAA
+222 AA
-232 SVASVATATSGAS
+232 H
-245 DSSVASAA
+245 
-253 SVPSATSRTSDTSAA
+253 R
-268 SVAPATSS
+268 
-276 TSTTPPAAQQ
+276 PAARPQ
-286 ASAAPARG
+286 SAQSAQPARLAHG
-294 PLASARVWRIVLGI
+294 PLANARVWRIVLGI
-308 GALCAPQF
+308 GLLCAPQF

-328 FGRLGLAGISTAMVA
+328 FGRLGLAGISAAMVV
-343 LQAGAMVMRVWSGR
+343 LQLGAMVMRVWSGR

-365 RAYLRGSVCV
+365 RAYLRGSVLV
-375 AAGAFALLAAATA
+375 AAGSFTLLAAATA
-388 ASPYVPLGAIVAILV
+388 GSPHVPLAAIVAILV
-403 FAGICVSAW
+403 FAGVCVSAW
-412 HGVAYTELATLAG
+412 HGVAYTELATLAS

-453 LLAVSSWSVVWLATA
+453 LLAVSSWSMVWLAAA
-468 LIAAATYPLFAR
+468 LVAGATYPLFATR

>member
-1 MDTSCLASPSARA
+1 MSERALVAMEPSCLASPSSPVRD
-14 GAARGP
+14 ARGP

-58 NAALGLVLGALGFG
+58 NGALGLVLGALGFG

-94 TGLVATAAMLAV
+94 TGLVATAAMLAL
-106 MVAAI
+106 MVVTI
-111 VPSAHAVPPLLRVV
+111 VPSTHAVPPLMRIV

-156 LAMSIRQTAVPLG
+156 LAMSLRQTAVPLG
-169 GGVGAALLPALASH
+169 GGVGAALLPSLASH

-208 HEPPGGVVAFAPSA
+208 HEPPAAPA
-222 TSATSATSAA
+222 AAPGAA
-232 SVASVATATSGAS
+232 SR
-245 DSSVASAA
+245 
-253 SVPSATSRTSDTSAA
+253 P
-268 SVAPATSS
+268 VAPQ
-276 TSTTPPAAQQ
+276 PPAAH
-286 ASAAPARG
+286 ARS
-294 PLASARVWRIVLGI
+294 PLASGRVWRIVLGI

-328 FGRLGLAGISTAMVA
+328 FGRLGLAGISAAMVA
-343 LQAGAMVMRVWSGR
+343 LQLGAMVMRVWSGR

-365 RAYLRGSVCV
+365 QAYLRGSVCV
-375 AAGAFALLAAATA
+375 AAGSFALLAAATA
-388 ASPYVPLGAIVAILV
+388 GSPHVPLAALVAILV

-435 ANTVVYLGLFATP
+435 ANTIIYLGLFATP

-453 LLAVSSWSVVWLATA
+453 LLAVSSWSVVWLAAA
-468 LIAAATYPLFAR
+468 LIAGATYPLFARYR

>member
-1 MDTSCLASPSARA
+1 M
-14 GAARGP
+14 
-20 AHRWRVLAAGVA
+20 LAAGVA

-44 PTTAVWMRSAYHLD
+44 PTTAVWMRTAYHLD
-58 NAALGLVLGALGFG
+58 NGALGLVLGALGFG

-94 TGLVATAAMLAV
+94 TGLVATAAMLAL
-106 MVAAI
+106 MVCTI
-111 VPSAHAVPPLLRVV
+111 VPSAHAVPPLARVV
-125 AAMCCVGLLG
+125 VAMCCVGLLG

-169 GGVGAALLPALASH
+169 GGVGAALLPSLASH
-183 AGFAAVYGALML
+183 LGFAAVFGALML
-195 LCAGSAA
+195 LCAGSAV

-208 HEPPGGVVAFAPSA
+208 HEPPAEPAVAHG
-222 TSATSATSAA
+222 AA
-232 SVASVATATSGAS
+232 H
-245 DSSVASAA
+245 
-253 SVPSATSRTSDTSAA
+253 R
-268 SVAPATSS
+268 
-276 TSTTPPAAQQ
+276 PAARPQ
-286 ASAAPARG
+286 SAHPTQPARLAHG
-294 PLASARVWRIVLGI
+294 PLANARVWRIVLGI
-308 GALCAPQF
+308 GLLCAPQF

-328 FGRLGLAGISTAMVA
+328 FGRLGLAGISAAMVV
-343 LQAGAMVMRVWSGR
+343 LQLGAMVMRVWSGR

-365 RAYLRGSVCV
+365 RAYLRGSVLV
-375 AAGAFALLAAATA
+375 AAGSFTLLAAATA
-388 ASPYVPLGAIVAILV
+388 GSPHVPLAAIVAILV
-403 FAGICVSAW
+403 FAGVCVSAW

-453 LLAVSSWSVVWLATA
+453 LLAVSSWSVVWLAAA
-468 LIAAATYPLFAR
+468 LVAGATYPLFATR

>member
-1 MDTSCLASPSARA
+1 MDTTCIASPSSPARDV
-14 GAARGP
+14 RGP

-44 PTTAVWMRSAYHLD
+44 PTTAVWMRTAYHLD
-58 NAALGLVLGALGFG
+58 NGALGLVLGALGFG

-94 TGLVATAAMLAV
+94 TGLVATAAMLAL
-106 MVAAI
+106 MVCTI
-111 VPSAHAVPPLLRVV
+111 VPGAHAVPPLARVV
-125 AAMCCVGLLG
+125 VAMCCVGLLG

-169 GGVGAALLPALASH
+169 GGVGAALLPSLASH
-183 AGFAAVYGALML
+183 LGFAAVFGALML
-195 LCAGSAA
+195 LCAGSAV

-208 HEPPGGVVAFAPSA
+208 HEPPAEPAVAHG
-222 TSATSATSAA
+222 AA
-232 SVASVATATSGAS
+232 H
-245 DSSVASAA
+245 
-253 SVPSATSRTSDTSAA
+253 R
-268 SVAPATSS
+268 
-276 TSTTPPAAQQ
+276 PAARPQPAQ
-286 ASAAPARG
+286 PAQPARLAHG

-308 GALCAPQF
+308 GLLCAPQF

-328 FGRLGLAGISTAMVA
+328 FGRLGLAGISAAMVV
-343 LQAGAMVMRVWSGR
+343 LQLGAMVMRVWSGR

-365 RAYLRGSVCV
+365 RAYLRGSVLV
-375 AAGAFALLAAATA
+375 AAGSFTLLAAATA
-388 ASPYVPLGAIVAILV
+388 GSPHVPLAAIVAILV
-403 FAGICVSAW
+403 FAGVCVSAW

-453 LLAVSSWSVVWLATA
+453 LLAVSSWSVVWLAAA
-468 LIAAATYPLFAR
+468 LVAGATYPLFATR

>member
-1 MDTSCLASPSARA
+1 MDTSCIASPSSPERDV
-14 GAARGP
+14 RGP

-58 NAALGLVLGALGFG
+58 NGALGLVLGALGFG

-80 GIAADRFGDRRVLL
+80 GMAADRFGDRRVLL
-94 TGLVATAAMLAV
+94 TGLVATAAMLAL
-106 MVAAI
+106 MVCTI
-111 VPSAHAVPPLLRVV
+111 VPSAHAVPPLARVV

-169 GGVGAALLPALASH
+169 GGVGAALLPSLASH
-183 AGFAAVYGALML
+183 LGFAAVFGALML

-208 HEPPGGVVAFAPSA
+208 HEPPAEPAVAHLATHRPVARQPDAPH
-222 TSATSATSAA
+222 T
-232 SVASVATATSGAS
+232 
-245 DSSVASAA
+245 
-253 SVPSATSRTSDTSAA
+253 RN
-268 SVAPATSS
+268 
-276 TSTTPPAAQQ
+276 
-286 ASAAPARG
+286 
-294 PLASARVWRIVLGI
+294 PLASGTVWRIVLGI
-308 GALCAPQF
+308 GLLCAPQF

-328 FGRLGLAGISTAMVA
+328 FGRLGLAGISAAMVV
-343 LQAGAMVMRVWSGR
+343 LQLGAMVMRVWSGR

-365 RAYLRGSVCV
+365 RAYLRGSVLV
-375 AAGAFALLAAATA
+375 AAGSFTLLAAATA
-388 ASPYVPLGAIVAILV
+388 GGAHVPLAAIVAILV

-435 ANTVVYLGLFATP
+435 ANTIVYLGLFATP

-453 LLAVSSWSVVWLATA
+453 LLAVSSWGVVWLAAA
-468 LIAAATYPLFAR
+468 LVAGATYPLFAAK

>member
-1 MDTSCLASPSARA
+1 MDTSCLASPSSPAHD
-14 GAARGP
+14 ARGP

-58 NAALGLVLGALGFG
+58 NGALGLVLGALGFG

-94 TGLVATAAMLAV
+94 TGLVATAAMLAL
-106 MVAAI
+106 MVITI
-111 VPSAHAVPPLLRVV
+111 VPSAHAVPPLMRVV

-169 GGVGAALLPALASH
+169 GGVGAALLPSLASH

-208 HEPPGGVVAFAPSA
+208 HEPP
-222 TSATSATSAA
+222 
-232 SVASVATATSGAS
+232 
-245 DSSVASAA
+245 D
-253 SVPSATSRTSDTSAA
+253 
-268 SVAPATSS
+268 APAAAHR
-276 TSTTPPAAQQ
+276 PAAQQ
-286 ASAAPARG
+286 PPSAAPRS
-294 PLASARVWRIVLGI
+294 PLASGPVWRIVLGI

-328 FGRLGLAGISTAMVA
+328 FGRLGLAGISAAMVA
-343 LQAGAMVMRVWSGR
+343 LQVGAMVMRVWSGR

-375 AAGAFALLAAATA
+375 AAGSFALLAAATA
-388 ASPYVPLGAIVAILV
+388 GSPHVPLAAIVAILV

-435 ANTVVYLGLFATP
+435 ANTIVYLGLFATP

-453 LLAVSSWSVVWLATA
+453 LLAVSSWSVVWLAAA
-468 LIAAATYPLFAR
+468 LIAGATYPLFAR

>member
-1 MDTSCLASPSARA
+1 MDTTCIASPSSPARDV
-14 GAARGP
+14 RGP

-44 PTTAVWMRSAYHLD
+44 PTTAVWMRTTYHLD
-58 NAALGLVLGALGFG
+58 NGALGLVLGALGFG

-94 TGLVATAAMLAV
+94 TGLVATAAMLAL
-106 MVAAI
+106 MVCTI
-111 VPSAHAVPPLLRVV
+111 VPSAHAVPPLARVV
-125 AAMCCVGLLG
+125 VAMCCVGLLG

-169 GGVGAALLPALASH
+169 GGVGAALLPSLASH
-183 AGFAAVYGALML
+183 LGFAAVFGALML
-195 LCAGSAA
+195 LCAGSAV

-208 HEPPGGVVAFAPSA
+208 HEPPAEPAVAHG
-222 TSATSATSAA
+222 AA
-232 SVASVATATSGAS
+232 H
-245 DSSVASAA
+245 
-253 SVPSATSRTSDTSAA
+253 R
-268 SVAPATSS
+268 
-276 TSTTPPAAQQ
+276 PAARPQPAQ
-286 ASAAPARG
+286 PAQPTQPARLAHG

-308 GALCAPQF
+308 GLLCAPQF

-328 FGRLGLAGISTAMVA
+328 FGRLGLAGISAAMVV
-343 LQAGAMVMRVWSGR
+343 LQLGAMVMRVWSGR

-365 RAYLRGSVCV
+365 RAYLRGSVLV
-375 AAGAFALLAAATA
+375 AAGSFTLLAAATA
-388 ASPYVPLGAIVAILV
+388 GSPHVPLAAIVAILV
-403 FAGICVSAW
+403 FAGVCVSAW

-453 LLAVSSWSVVWLATA
+453 LLAVSSWSVVWLAAA
-468 LIAAATYPLFAR
+468 LVAGATYPLFATR